1 MFPINYYF
9 TNTAE
14 IFKNDMSIILLPSNY
29 FDELAM
35 FSFTIRKRKV
45 TIDSHKL
52 IVFKKILIVDRKSF
66 IRKQA
71 SFLT

>member
-1 MFPINYYF
+1 
-9 TNTAE
+9 
-14 IFKNDMSIILLPSNY
+14 MSIILLPSNY

-35 FSFTIRKRKV
+35 FSFTTRKRKV